1 MVDIATLAIAIDAT
15 PVKAGVAELDKLTTA
30 GARAEGAVDRLGDT
44 AQQTGEQMRGAG
56 RGAAE
61 MAAQAQAA
69 ARATSAAGA
78 SAGQARAGMQQLGY
92 QLGDAATM
100 FSSGASAAQIFGTQ
114 LGQTIQAV
122 QLMTGGTSRLAAF
135 LGGPWGIA
143 LSVGAIAMAPFIG
156 KLYEIVAGAQ
166 TATGA
171 LQSLIEKQR
180 QQTAEKFKQVNA
192 EKDLNG
198 LLKRQSELQAEIAQR
213 GVKNSATGQLMF
225 VYKQQKELADISRQ
239 IAEGRQAIDNERASA
254 VSLDKIMGDLAAKR
268 LKDAFAIEK
277 QTKVKHEK
285 IKVDKQE
292 LFLGN
297 ELLQM
302 EFDADRLRAQNNEAI
317 LGKQLDRDWQ
327 KMWDKRA
334 EQAAKVTAGI
344 TATANA
350 NAEWNDRLR
359 ETINL
364 LDGLGGAGSTLA
376 NIGAI
381 FEALGSGEWR
391 NVRGP
396 ASIIGSALFTTTDK
410 DGKKVVSELGRKFET
425 VLDKTFGEKGS
436 FSKLLKGAGI
446 GVAVGGIAYGNNA
459 GALTGAGIGGALGE
473 AAFKK
478 LAPKLFKSLGD
489 FAGPIGTI
497 LGGIFGGALGSIFS
511 KTTKGYAVVSN
522 TGVSSG
528 GNNGDLQASSRTS
541 GYGIQGAIQT
551 IADQLGGTVGNYSV
565 SIGKRSSGW
574 IRVSASGSSRVGD
587 KNYNKGPD
595 VIYNGKD
602 EAEALRVAILNAIRD
617 GAIQGIRAGTQAL
630 LQKEGDI
637 EAQLAKALKFEG
649 VFTSLK
655 AELDPLGAALDD
667 INKRFTS
674 LRAIFTEAGASAA
687 EFAQLEQLLALE
699 RAKAAE
705 QAQQAIVDRVRD
717 SWNLEVKLLDLLGK
731 NESALAASRLLE
743 LASMK
748 ATLQPL
754 QAMIYQLEDAQGII
768 EKFGPLADDLKKF
781 RAELLG
787 GGDATGSFGFVQAQ
801 FRSTAAAAALGD
813 PTALGGL
820 RSAANTYLTSAR
832 NNAGSALDYQRAL
845 GEVLSAVDRGIFAA
859 DTQVDYAQAQIDAIN
874 NSANIMERMRSE
886 LVTLQGQIAVD
897 SETMRKLLQRF
908 ENDGVTIS
916 DATAPLQVQVVS

>member
-1 MVDIATLAIAIDAT
+1 MVDLATLAIAIDST
-15 PVKAGVAELDKLTTA
+15 QVKTGVAELDKLTSA
-30 GARAEGAVDRLGDT
+30 GTRAEGSVDRLGDT
-44 AQQTGEQMRGAG
+44 AQQTGEQLRGAG

-78 SAGQARAGMQQLGY
+78 SAGQAKAGMQQLGY

-100 FSSGASAAQIFGTQ
+100 FASGASAAQIFGTQ

-180 QQTAEKFKQVNA
+180 QQTAEKFKQANA

-198 LLKRQSELQAEIAQR
+198 LLKRQAELQAEIAQR
-213 GVKNSATGQLMF
+213 GVRNSATGQLMF
-225 VYKQQKELADISRQ
+225 VYKQQKELADVNRQ

-254 VSLDKIMGDLAAKR
+254 VSLDRVMGDLAASRMKAATAATTHASATRVSTKAMKEEAVAAQSAADAIIEQTRASIKETGLAQPASIEAGLKR
-268 LKDAFAIEK
+268 M
-277 QTKVKHEK
+277 Q
-285 IKVDKQE
+285 
-292 LFLGN
+292 
-297 ELLQM
+297 
-302 EFDADRLRAQNNEAI
+302 DRMATA
-317 LGKQLDRDWQ
+317 
-327 KMWDKRA
+327 A
-334 EQAAKVTAGI
+334 QAATDRI

-396 ASIIGSALFTTTDK
+396 AAIIGSALFTTTDDNGERVTNK
-410 DGKKVVSELGRKFET
+410 LGLKFQE
-425 VLDKTFGEKGS
+425 VLDGVFGAKGTFTKALE
-436 FSKLLKGAGI
+436 GAGVGAAVSSLANQI
-446 GVAVGGIAYGNNA
+446 GVKMSSIGAQIGAAIGSVLPIPGGAFA
-459 GALTGAGIGGALGE
+459 GAAIGGFAHKLGSMG
-473 AAFKK
+473 F
-478 LAPKLFKSLGD
+478 F
-489 FAGPIGTI
+489 GPIGVMLTRV
-497 LGGIFGGALGSIFS
+497 
-511 KTTKGYAVVSN
+511 KKGYAVIGN
-522 TGVSSG
+522 DGITTG
-528 GNNGDLQASSRTS
+528 GNSGQAQVAK
-541 GYGIQGAIQT
+541 GYGGAVQDAIQA
-551 IADQLGGTVGNYSV
+551 IAEQLGGSVGNYAV
-565 SIGKRSSGW
+565 SIGKRSSGY

-587 KNYNKGPD
+587 KSFAKNGGADLLYD
-595 VIYNGKD
+595 GKD
-602 EAEALRVAILNAIRD
+602 EAEAIRIAILNAIQD
-617 GAIQGIRAGTQAL
+617 GAIQGIRAGTQTL
-630 LQKEGDI
+630 LSKKGDI

-667 INKRFTS
+667 INKRFTD

-687 EFAQLEQLLALE
+687 EFAQLEQLLAIE

-705 QAQQAIVDRVRD
+705 QAQGALVDRVRD

-801 FRSTAAAAALGD
+801 FRATAAAAAMGD
-813 PTALGGL
+813 ATAMGGL
-820 RSAANTYLTSAR
+820 RSAANTYLSSAK

-845 GEVLSAVDRGIFAA
+845 GEVLSAVDKGIFAA

>member
-61 MAAQAQAA
+61 MAREAQRAA
-69 ARATSAAGA
+69 ASSGSARQGV
-78 SAGQARAGMQQLGY
+78 QQLGY
-92 QLGDAATM
+92 QLNDVATM
-100 FSSGASAAQIFGTQ
+100 FASGANAAQIFGSQ
-114 LGQTIQAV
+114 LGQTVQAV
-122 QLMTGGTSRLAAF
+122 QLMAGGTSRLASF
-135 LGGPWGIA
+135 LAGPWGIA
-143 LSVGAIAMAPFIG
+143 LSTAAIAITPFIG
-156 KLYEIVAGAQ
+156 RLFESEGAAKDAANAYRTAADEARGLAGAMNAMKLNDAQ
-166 TATGA
+166 MKLNKLTD
-171 LQSLIEKQR
+171 
-180 QQTAEKFKQVNA
+180 EKFKIETTTIGPGMGEA
-192 EKDLNG
+192 G
-198 LLKRQSELQAEIAQR
+198 
-213 GVKNSATGQLMF
+213 
-225 VYKQQKELADISRQ
+225 
-239 IAEGRQAIDNERASA
+239 RASA
-254 VSLDKIMGDLAAKR
+254 EAAR
-268 LKDAFAIEK
+268 RS
-277 QTKVKHEK
+277 
-285 IKVDKQE
+285 QE
-292 LFLGN
+292 QR
-297 ELLQM
+297 LLQIEQESLSLRNVISLAQESNQRLAQSVTVRTAATSAVQAHTSAVRASSAAIKEEAVSIQSAM
-302 EFDADRLRAQNNEAI
+302 EELSAFKREMQAVGIFSSSSVTRDITRKLRADTGPVAQDMAKLNLE
-317 LGKQLDRDWQ
+317 LTEFH
-327 KMWDKRA
+327 DKNT
-334 EQAAKVTAGI
+334 AAAM
-344 TATANA
+344 AANA
-350 NAEWNDRLR
+350 AATESWNDRLR

-381 FEALGSGEWR
+381 FEALGSGGWG
-391 NVRGP
+391 NVRGR
-396 ASIIGSALFTTTDK
+396 AGVIGQALFTSVGS
-410 DGKKVVSELGRKFET
+410 DGKRFVNELGQKFQS
-425 VLDKTFGEKGS
+425 VLDGVFGGQGSFTKVLQGAGTGLAISQTLFGNKKGS
-436 FSKLLKGAGI
+436 NIGGA
-446 GVAVGGIAYGNNA
+446 
-459 GALTGAGIGGALGE
+459 IGGALGS
-473 AAFKK
+473 AV
-478 LAPKLFKSLGD
+478 
-489 FAGPIGTI
+489 AGP
-497 LGGIFGGALGSIFS
+497 LGSVVGSIIGGAIGSAFNKVS
-511 KTTKGYAVVSN
+511 KGYAVVSN
-522 TGVSSG
+522 TGVTTG
-528 GNNGDLQASSRTS
+528 GNNADLQASSKTS
-541 GYGIQGAIQT
+541 GSGIQGAIQT
-551 IADQLGGTVGNYSV
+551 IADQLGGTVGNYAV
-565 SIGKRSSGW
+565 SIGKRSSGY
-574 IRVSASGSSRVGD
+574 IRVSASGSSRVAD
-587 KNYNKGPD
+587 KSFAKNGGADLLYD
-595 VIYNGKD
+595 GKD
-602 EAEALRVAILNAIRD
+602 EAEALRIAILNAIQD

-630 LQKEGDI
+630 LSKQGDI

-649 VFTSLK
+649 VFTALK
-655 AELDPLGAALDD
+655 AETDPLGAALDSL
-667 INKRFTS
+667 NKKFAD

-687 EFAQLEQLLALE
+687 EFAQIEQLLAIE

-787 GGDATGSFGFVQAQ
+787 GGDAAGSFGFVQAQ

>member
-1 MVDIATLAIAIDAT
+1 MVDLATLAIAIDST
-15 PVKAGVAELDKLTTA
+15 QVKTGVAELDKLTSA
-30 GARAEGAVDRLGDT
+30 GTRAEGSVDRLGDT
-44 AQQTGEQMRGAG
+44 AQQTGEQLRGAG

-61 MAAQAQAA
+61 MAREAQAA
-69 ARATSAAGA
+69 ARATTAAGA

-100 FSSGASAAQIFGTQ
+100 FASGSSAAQIFGTQ

-156 KLYEIVAGAQ
+156 KLYEVVTGAKAATNALEVLRQ
-166 TATGA
+166 KYAQQEKERRLVPDAANEIKGQEKRRAELLAEIQRRGVRNGATG
-171 LQSLIEKQR
+171 E
-180 QQTAEKFKQVNA
+180 
-192 EKDLNG
+192 
-198 LLKRQSELQAEIAQR
+198 
-213 GVKNSATGQLMF
+213 LMF
-225 VYKQQKELADISRQ
+225 VYKQQQELTALNEELRQSRQ
-239 IAEGRQAIDNERASA
+239 DLDNERASA
-254 VSLDKIMGDLAAKR
+254 VSLDKIMGDLAGKR
-268 LKDAFAIEK
+268 LKETFAIEK

-285 IKVDKQE
+285 IKADKLE

-381 FEALGSGEWR
+381 FEAMGSGEWR

-396 ASIIGSALFTTTDK
+396 LGLIGKSLSGISWVGK
-410 DGKKVVSELGRKFET
+410 DENGDRVIRNLGEEFRN
-425 VLDKTFGEKGS
+425 VLDGVFGKNGNFTKTLAS
-436 FSKLLKGAGI
+436 AGI
-446 GVAVGGIAYGNNA
+446 GVASSQALLGQRGSNIGAAVGGLAGKELGKLIAGPIGGEIGNILGGIAG
-459 GALTGAGIGGALGE
+459 GLIG

-478 LAPKLFKSLGD
+478 VS
-489 FAGPIGTI
+489 
-497 LGGIFGGALGSIFS
+497 
-511 KTTKGYAVVSN
+511 KGYAVVSN
-522 TGVSSG
+522 TGVTTG
-528 GNNGDLQASSRTS
+528 GNNADLQASSKTS
-541 GYGIQGAIQT
+541 GSGIQGAIQT

-574 IRVSASGSSRVGD
+574 IRVSASGSSAVAD
-587 KNYNKGPD
+587 KSFAKRGGSD
-595 VIYNGKD
+595 LIYNGKD

-630 LQKEGDI
+630 LSKQGDI

-649 VFTSLK
+649 VFTALK
-655 AELDPLGAALDD
+655 AETDPLGAALDSL
-667 INKRFTS
+667 NKRFTD

-687 EFAQLEQLLALE
+687 EFAQLEQLLAIE

-705 QAQQAIVDRVRD
+705 QVQQAIVDRVRD

-897 SETMRKLLQRF
+897 SETMRKLLQRL

>member
-61 MAAQAQAA
+61 MAREAQAA
-69 ARATSAAGA
+69 ARATTAAGGA
-78 SAGQARAGMQQLGY
+78 AGGARAGMQQLGY
-92 QLGDAATM
+92 QLGDMATM
-100 FSSGASAAQIFGTQ
+100 FASGANAAQIFGTQ
-114 LGQTIQAV
+114 LGQTLQAV
-122 QLMTGGTSRLAAF
+122 QLMSGGTSRLAAF

-143 LSVGAIAMAPFIG
+143 LTVGVTAMVPFIG
-156 KLYEIVAGAQ
+156 KLWEMVSGANA
-166 TATGA
+166 ATGA
-171 LQSLIEKQR
+171 LQALIEKQR
-180 QQTAEKFKQVNA
+180 QQAKEKRILIDG
-192 EKDLNG
+192 EKDLNAYI
-198 LLKRQSELQAEIAQR
+198 KERDELQKSMGGSFFGGGAMDVFGRFMKSQDTAKLAELNEKIR
-213 GVKNSATGQLMF
+213 
-225 VYKQQKELADISRQ
+225 
-239 IAEGRQAIDNERASA
+239 EGRQAIDNERASA
-254 VSLDKIMGDLAAKR
+254 VSLDKIMGDLAGKR
-268 LKDAFAIEK
+268 LKDAFATEK
-277 QTKVKHEK
+277 QTKAKHEK
-285 IKVDKQE
+285 IKADKQE

-302 EFDADRLRAQNNEAI
+302 EFEADRRRAQGNEQL

-327 KMWDKRA
+327 KMLDKRA
-334 EQAAKVTAGI
+334 AEAATVTDAI
-344 TATANA
+344 KSTANA

-381 FEALGSGEWR
+381 FEALGSGGWG
-391 NVRGP
+391 NVRGR
-396 ASIIGSALFTTTDK
+396 AGVIGQALFTSVGS
-410 DGKKVVSELGRKFET
+410 DGKRFVNELGQKFQS
-425 VLDKTFGEKGS
+425 VLDGVFGGQGSFTKALQGAGTGLAISQTLFGNKKGS
-436 FSKLLKGAGI
+436 NIGGA
-446 GVAVGGIAYGNNA
+446 
-459 GALTGAGIGGALGE
+459 IGGALGS
-473 AAFKK
+473 AV
-478 LAPKLFKSLGD
+478 
-489 FAGPIGTI
+489 AGP
-497 LGGIFGGALGSIFS
+497 LGSVVGSIIGGAIGSAFNKVS
-511 KTTKGYAVVSN
+511 KGYAVVSN
-522 TGVSSG
+522 TGVTTG
-528 GNNGDLQASSRTS
+528 GNNADLQASSKTS
-541 GYGIQGAIQT
+541 GSGIQGAIQT
-551 IADQLGGTVGNYSV
+551 IADQLGGTVGNYAV

-574 IRVSASGSSRVGD
+574 IRVSASGSSAVAD
-587 KNYNKGPD
+587 KSFAKRGGSD
-595 VIYNGKD
+595 LIYNGKD

-630 LQKEGDI
+630 LSKQGDI

-649 VFTSLK
+649 VFTALK
-655 AELDPLGAALDD
+655 AETDPLGAALDSL
-667 INKRFTS
+667 NKRFTD

-687 EFAQLEQLLALE
+687 EFAQLEQLLAIE

-705 QAQQAIVDRVRD
+705 QVQQAIVDRVRD

-897 SETMRKLLQRF
+897 SETMRKLLQRL